1 MQNSTLIRF
10 ISSELLYLVLE
21 LIKKLRTQMPT
32 KTTAK
37 KSTKSAPGSGMSAA
51 EKQAIKERN
60 QELKAQALGLK
71 GEAEVEAKWKLMKP
85 ENRAIAKALHKLIKD
100 VDPGIDS
107 KTWYSMPAYYKD
119 GKLIC
124 FFQSAD
130 KWGTRYST
138 LGFDA
143 NAKLD
148 DGSMWA
154 TSFALTKLTP
164 ANSKAITALVKKSIG
179 KK

>member
-1 MQNSTLIRF
+1 MQQMVIR
-10 ISSELLYLVLE
+10 
-21 LIKKLRTQMPT
+21 
-32 KTTAK
+32 
-37 KSTKSAPGSGMSAA
+37 
-51 EKQAIKERN
+51 
-60 QELKAQALGLK
+60 QALMMHYHPGFLEN
-71 GEAEVEAKWKLMKP
+71 EA
-85 ENRAIAKALHKLIKD
+85 
-100 VDPGIDS
+100 
-107 KTWYSMPAYYKD
+107 YKD

-148 DGSMWA
+148 DGSMWP

-164 ANSKAITALVKKSIG
+164 ANSKAIAALVKKAIG

>member
-1 MQNSTLIRF
+1 
-10 ISSELLYLVLE
+10 
-21 LIKKLRTQMPT
+21 MPT

-37 KSTKSAPGSGMSAA
+37 TPAKKPAKAPAKGGMSAA
-51 EKQAIKERN
+51 EKLAIKERAA
-60 QELKAQALGLK
+60 ELKAQAAGLK

-85 ENRAIAKALHKLIKD
+85 ENRALAKALHKIIKD
-100 VDPGIDS
+100 VDSSIGA

-130 KWGTRYST
+130 KWDTRYGT
-138 LGFDA
+138 LGFDQ

-148 DGSMWA
+148 DGSMWP

-164 ANSKAITALVKKSIG
+164 ANTKAIAALVKKAIG

>member
-1 MQNSTLIRF
+1 
-10 ISSELLYLVLE
+10 
-21 LIKKLRTQMPT
+21 MPT
-32 KTTAK
+32 KSTPKSSAK
-37 KSTKSAPGSGMSAA
+37 PGSGAGMSAA
-51 EKQAIKERN
+51 EKQAIRERA
-60 QELKAQALGLK
+60 QELKAQEKGIKGL
-71 GEAEVEAKWKLMKP
+71 AEVEAKWKLMKP
-85 ENRAIAKALHKLIKD
+85 ANRALAQDIHKIIMA
-100 VDPGIDS
+100 VDSEIET

-154 TSFALTKLTP
+154 TAFALTKLVP
-164 ANSKAITALVKKSIG
+164 ANTKSIKELVAKAIG

>member
-1 MQNSTLIRF
+1 
-10 ISSELLYLVLE
+10 
-21 LIKKLRTQMPT
+21 MPT
-32 KTTAK
+32 KTTLKTPAK
-37 KSTKSAPGSGMSAA
+37 KPTKASAKDGMSAA

-60 QELKAQALGLK
+60 QELKNQAK
-71 GEAEVEAKWKLMKP
+71 GEADVEAKWKLMKP
-85 ENRAIAKALHKLIKD
+85 QNRELAMAIHKLVKS
-100 VDPGIDS
+100 VDPAFEA
-107 KTWYSMPAYYKD
+107 KTWYSMPAYYLN

-130 KWGTRYST
+130 KWGNRYST
-138 LGFDA
+138 LGFDE

-164 ANSKAITALVKKSIG
+164 ANSKAIAALVKKAIG

>member
-1 MQNSTLIRF
+1 VIAGV
-10 ISSELLYLVLE
+10 ISSYPQ
-21 LIKKLRTQMPT
+21 IFDKKRFPMPT

-37 KSTKSAPGSGMSAA
+37 TPSKKPAKAATKGGMSAA
-51 EKQAIKERN
+51 EKLAIKERAA
-60 QELKAQALGLK
+60 ELKAQALGLK

-85 ENRAIAKALHKLIKD
+85 ENRAVAKALHKLIKD
-100 VDPGIDS
+100 VDPGIES
-107 KTWYSMPAYYKD
+107 KTWYSMPAYYKN

-130 KWGTRYST
+130 KWDTRYST

-148 DGSMWA
+148 DGSMWP

-164 ANSKAITALVKKSIG
+164 ANSKAIAALVKKAIG

>member
-1 MQNSTLIRF
+1 
-10 ISSELLYLVLE
+10 
-21 LIKKLRTQMPT
+21 MPT
-32 KTTAK
+32 KSTTKTPAK
-37 KSTKSAPGSGMSAA
+37 KAAKTVGMSAA
-51 EKQAIKERN
+51 EKLAIKERAA
-60 QELKAQALGLK
+60 ELKAQALGLK

-85 ENRAIAKALHKLIKD
+85 ENSAIAKALHKIIKD
-100 VDPGIDS
+100 VDPGIES
-107 KTWYSMPAYYKD
+107 KTWYSMPAYYKN

-148 DGSMWA
+148 DGSMWP

-164 ANSKAITALVKKSIG
+164 ANSKAIAAVVKKAIG

>member
-1 MQNSTLIRF
+1 
-10 ISSELLYLVLE
+10 V
-21 LIKKLRTQMPT
+21 PA

-37 KSTKSAPGSGMSAA
+37 KPTKSASGSGMSAA

-85 ENRAIAKALHKLIKD
+85 ENRAVAKALHKLIKD

-164 ANSKAITALVKKSIG
+164 ANSKAISALVKKAIG

>member
-1 MQNSTLIRF
+1 
-10 ISSELLYLVLE
+10 
-21 LIKKLRTQMPT
+21 MPA
-32 KTTAK
+32 KTTTKAPAK
-37 KSTKSAPGSGMSAA
+37 KAAKAAGMSAA
-51 EKQAIKERN
+51 EKLAIKERN
-60 QELKAQALGLK
+60 QELKAQAKGLK

-85 ENRAIAKALHKLIKD
+85 ENRALAQALHKLIKD
-100 VDPGIDS
+100 VDPGIES
-107 KTWYSMPAYYKD
+107 KSWYSMPAYYKD

-138 LGFDA
+138 LGFDE

-148 DGSMWA
+148 DGSMWP
-154 TSFALTKLTP
+154 TSYALTKLTP
-164 ANSKAITALVKKSIG
+164 ANSKAITALVKKAIG

>member
-1 MQNSTLIRF
+1 
-10 ISSELLYLVLE
+10 
-21 LIKKLRTQMPT
+21 MPT
-32 KTTAK
+32 KTTTKKPAK
-37 KSTKSAPGSGMSAA
+37 ASSMSAA

-85 ENRAIAKALHKLIKD
+85 ENRAIAKALHKIIKD
-100 VDPGIDS
+100 VDSSIES

-130 KWGTRYST
+130 KWGTRYGT
-138 LGFDA
+138 LGFDE

-148 DGSMWA
+148 DGSMWP

-164 ANSKAITALVKKSIG
+164 ANSKAIAALVKKAIA

>member
-1 MQNSTLIRF
+1 
-10 ISSELLYLVLE
+10 
-21 LIKKLRTQMPT
+21 MPA

-37 KSTKSAPGSGMSAA
+37 TPAKKAAKAAGMSAA
-51 EKQAIKERN
+51 EKLAIKERN
-60 QELKAQALGLK
+60 QELKAETKGLK

-85 ENRAIAKALHKLIKD
+85 ENREIAKAVHKLIKD
-100 VDPGIDS
+100 VDPGIES

-130 KWGTRYST
+130 KWGTRYGT
-138 LGFDA
+138 LGFDE

-148 DGSMWA
+148 EGSMWP
-154 TSFALTKLTP
+154 TSYALTKLTP
-164 ANSKAITALVKKSIG
+164 ANSKTITALVKKAIG

>member
-1 MQNSTLIRF
+1 
-10 ISSELLYLVLE
+10 
-21 LIKKLRTQMPT
+21 MPA

-37 KSTKSAPGSGMSAA
+37 KPAKSAAGSSMSAA

-85 ENRAIAKALHKLIKD
+85 ENRALAKALHKLIKD
-100 VDPGIDS
+100 VDPGIEA
-107 KTWYSMPAYYKD
+107 KTWYSMPAYYRN

-130 KWGTRYST
+130 KWGTRYGT
-138 LGFDA
+138 LGFDE

-154 TSFALTKLTP
+154 TSFALTKLTT
-164 ANSKAITALVKKSIG
+164 ANSKAIVALVKKAIG

>member
-1 MQNSTLIRF
+1 VPT
-10 ISSELLYLVLE
+10 SS
-21 LIKKLRTQMPT
+21 
-32 KTTAK
+32 
-37 KSTKSAPGSGMSAA
+37 KSKSGSSSSMSSA
-51 EKQAIKERN
+51 EKQAIKERA
-60 QELKAQALGLK
+60 QELKNAAKGLK

-85 ENRAIAKALHKLIKD
+85 ENRALAQAIHKLIKA
-100 VDPGIDS
+100 VDPSIEA

-130 KWGTRYST
+130 KWGTRYGT
-138 LGFDA
+138 LGFDE

-148 DGSMWA
+148 NGSMWA
-154 TSFALTKLTP
+154 TSFAITKLTP
-164 ANSKAITALVKKSIG
+164 ANSKAVAALVKKALG

>member
-1 MQNSTLIRF
+1 VEPKI
-10 ISSELLYLVLE
+10 
-21 LIKKLRTQMPT
+21 
-32 KTTAK
+32 
-37 KSTKSAPGSGMSAA
+37 
-51 EKQAIKERN
+51 
-60 QELKAQALGLK
+60 
-71 GEAEVEAKWKLMKP
+71 EA
-85 ENRAIAKALHKLIKD
+85 
-100 VDPGIDS
+100 
-107 KTWYSMPAYYKD
+107 KTWYSMPAYYLD

-148 DGSMWA
+148 DSSMWA

-164 ANSKAITALVKKSIG
+164 VNTKSITALMKKAIG

>member
-1 MQNSTLIRF
+1 
-10 ISSELLYLVLE
+10 
-21 LIKKLRTQMPT
+21 MPT
-32 KTTAK
+32 KTTSKTPAK
-37 KSTKSAPGSGMSAA
+37 KPTKASAKDGMSAA

-60 QELKAQALGLK
+60 QELKNQAKGAK
-71 GEAEVEAKWKLMKP
+71 GEADVEAKWKLMKP
-85 ENRAIAKALHKLIKD
+85 QNRELAMAIHKLVKS
-100 VDPGIDS
+100 VDPAFEA
-107 KTWYSMPAYYKD
+107 KTWYSMPAYYLN

-130 KWGTRYST
+130 KWGNRYST
-138 LGFDA
+138 LGFDE

-148 DGSMWA
+148 DSSMWA

-164 ANSKAITALVKKSIG
+164 ANSKAITALVKKAIG

>member
-1 MQNSTLIRF
+1 
-10 ISSELLYLVLE
+10 
-21 LIKKLRTQMPT
+21 MPAKT
-32 KTTAK
+32 TAKTTAK
-37 KSTKSAPGSGMSAA
+37 KPAKTGTKGGMSAD
-51 EKQAIKERN
+51 EKLAIRERAA
-60 QELKAQALGLK
+60 ELKAQALGLK
-71 GEAEVEAKWKLMKP
+71 GEADVEAKWKLMKP
-85 ENRAIAKALHKLIKD
+85 ENRAMAKALHKIIKD
-100 VDPGIDS
+100 VDKGIES
-107 KTWYSMPAYYKD
+107 KTWYSMPAYYRD

-138 LGFDA
+138 LGFDE

-148 DGSMWA
+148 DGSMWP

-164 ANSKAITALVKKSIG
+164 ANTKAIAALVKKSIG

>member
-1 MQNSTLIRF
+1 
-10 ISSELLYLVLE
+10 
-21 LIKKLRTQMPT
+21 MPT
-32 KTTAK
+32 KTTTKMAAK
-37 KSTKSAPGSGMSAA
+37 KPAKAASKGGMSAA
-51 EKQAIKERN
+51 EKLAIRERA
-60 QELKAQALGLK
+60 QELKAQEKGIKGL
-71 GEAEVEAKWKLMKP
+71 AEVEAKWKLMKP
-85 ENRAIAKALHKLIKD
+85 ANRALAQGLHKIIMG
-100 VDPGIDS
+100 VAPEIET
-107 KTWYSMPAYYKD
+107 KTWYSMPAYYLE

-154 TSFALTKLTP
+154 TSFALSKLTP
-164 ANSKAITALVKKSIG
+164 ANSKAIAALVKKAIG

>member
-1 MQNSTLIRF
+1 MA
-10 ISSELLYLVLE
+10 
-21 LIKKLRTQMPT
+21 T

-37 KSTKSAPGSGMSAA
+37 TPAKKPTKASASGGMSAA
-51 EKQAIKERN
+51 EKQAIKERAA
-60 QELKAQALGLK
+60 ELKAQALGLK
-71 GEAEVEAKWKLMKP
+71 GVAEVEAKWKLMKP

-100 VDPGIDS
+100 VDSTIDS

-164 ANSKAITALVKKSIG
+164 ANSKSIVALVKKSIG

>member
-1 MQNSTLIRF
+1 
-10 ISSELLYLVLE
+10 
-21 LIKKLRTQMPT
+21 MP
-32 KTTAK
+32 AK
-37 KSTKSAPGSGMSAA
+37 SSTKSSAKGGTMSAA
-51 EKQAIKERN
+51 EKLAIKERA
-60 QELKAQALGLK
+60 QELKAQEKGIKGL
-71 GEAEVEAKWKLMKP
+71 AEVEARWKLMKP
-85 ENRAIAKALHKLIKD
+85 ANKALAQGLHKIIMG
-100 VDPGIDS
+100 VDPKIEA
-107 KTWYSMPAYYKD
+107 KTWYSMPAYYLD

-124 FFQSAD
+124 FFESAD

-164 ANSKAITALVKKSIG
+164 ANTKAITALAKKAIG

>member
-1 MQNSTLIRF
+1 
-10 ISSELLYLVLE
+10 
-21 LIKKLRTQMPT
+21 MPT

-37 KSTKSAPGSGMSAA
+37 TTAKKPVKAATKGGMSAA
-51 EKQAIKERN
+51 EKLAIKERAA
-60 QELKAQALGLK
+60 ELKAQALGLK

-85 ENRAIAKALHKLIKD
+85 ENRAIAKALHTLIKD
-100 VDPGIDS
+100 VDKSIES

-164 ANSKAITALVKKSIG
+164 ANSKEIAALVKKAIG

>member
-1 MQNSTLIRF
+1 
-10 ISSELLYLVLE
+10 
-21 LIKKLRTQMPT
+21 
-32 KTTAK
+32 
-37 KSTKSAPGSGMSAA
+37 MSPA
-51 EKQAIKERN
+51 EKKAIKERA
-60 QELKAQALGLK
+60 QELKNAAKGIK

-85 ENRAIAKALHKLIKD
+85 ENRELAKGIHKLIKA
-100 VDPGIDS
+100 VDPSIEV

-130 KWGTRYST
+130 KWGNRYST
-138 LGFDA
+138 LGFDE

-148 DGSMWA
+148 NGSMWA
-154 TSFALTKLTP
+154 TSFAITKLTP
-164 ANSKAITALVKKSIG
+164 ANSKAVAALVKKAIG

>member
-1 MQNSTLIRF
+1 
-10 ISSELLYLVLE
+10 
-21 LIKKLRTQMPT
+21 MPAKTTT
-32 KTTAK
+32 KTIAK
-37 KSTKSAPGSGMSAA
+37 KPAKAAAKGGMSAA
-51 EKQAIKERN
+51 EKQAIKERA

-100 VDPGIDS
+100 VDPGIEA

-148 DGSMWA
+148 EGSMWA
-154 TSFALTKLTP
+154 TSFALTKLAP
-164 ANSKAITALVKKSIG
+164 ANSKAIVALVKKAIG

>member
-1 MQNSTLIRF
+1 
-10 ISSELLYLVLE
+10 
-21 LIKKLRTQMPT
+21 MPT
-32 KTTAK
+32 KTTSKTPAK
-37 KSTKSAPGSGMSAA
+37 KPTKASAKDGMSAA

-60 QELKAQALGLK
+60 QELKNQAKGAK
-71 GEAEVEAKWKLMKP
+71 GEADVEAKWKLMKP
-85 ENRAIAKALHKLIKD
+85 QNRELAMAIHKLVKS
-100 VDPGIDS
+100 VDPAFEA
-107 KTWYSMPAYYKD
+107 KTWYSMPAYYLN

-130 KWGTRYST
+130 KWGNRYST
-138 LGFDA
+138 LGFDE

-148 DGSMWA
+148 DSSMWA

-164 ANSKAITALVKKSIG
+164 ANSKTITALVKKAIG

>member
-1 MQNSTLIRF
+1 
-10 ISSELLYLVLE
+10 
-21 LIKKLRTQMPT
+21 MPT
-32 KTTAK
+32 KSTSKTPQKKTTKA
-37 KSTKSAPGSGMSAA
+37 AGMSAD
-51 EKQAIKERN
+51 EKLAIKERAA
-60 QELKAQALGLK
+60 ELKAQALGQK

-85 ENRAIAKALHKLIKD
+85 ENRAIAKALHKIIKD
-100 VDPGIDS
+100 VDKGIES

-164 ANSKAITALVKKSIG
+164 ANTKAITELTKKAIG

>member
-1 MQNSTLIRF
+1 
-10 ISSELLYLVLE
+10 
-21 LIKKLRTQMPT
+21 MPT
-32 KTTAK
+32 KATAK
-37 KSTKSAPGSGMSAA
+37 TPQKRTAKAAGMSAD
-51 EKQAIKERN
+51 EKLAIKERAA
-60 QELKAQALGLK
+60 ELKAQALGLK
-71 GEAEVEAKWKLMKP
+71 GEAEVEAKWTLMKP
-85 ENRAIAKALHKLIKD
+85 ENRAIAKALHKIIKD
-100 VDPGIDS
+100 VDNGIES

-148 DGSMWA
+148 DGSMWP

-164 ANSKAITALVKKSIG
+164 ANSKAIAALVKKSIG

>member
-1 MQNSTLIRF
+1 
-10 ISSELLYLVLE
+10 V
-21 LIKKLRTQMPT
+21 PA
-32 KTTAK
+32 KTTTKKPAK
-37 KSTKSAPGSGMSAA
+37 ATGMSAA
-51 EKQAIKERN
+51 EKLAIKERAA
-60 QELKAQALGLK
+60 ELKAQALGLK

-100 VDPGIDS
+100 VDSGIES

-138 LGFDA
+138 LGFDE

-148 DGSMWA
+148 DGSMWPTA
-154 TSFALTKLTP
+154 FALTKLTP

>member
-1 MQNSTLIRF
+1 
-10 ISSELLYLVLE
+10 
-21 LIKKLRTQMPT
+21 MPVKT
-32 KTTAK
+32 TAKTTAK
-37 KSTKSAPGSGMSAA
+37 KPAKAAGMSAA

-60 QELKAQALGLK
+60 QELKAQAKGLK
-71 GEAEVEAKWKLMKP
+71 GEAEVEAKWKFMKP
-85 ENRAIAKALHKLIKD
+85 ENRALAQALHRLIKD
-100 VDPGIDS
+100 VDPGIES
-107 KTWYSMPAYYKD
+107 MTWYSMPAYYPD

-138 LGFDA
+138 LGFDE

-148 DGSMWA
+148 DGSMWP
-154 TSFALTKLTP
+154 TSYALTKLTP
-164 ANSKAITALVKKSIG
+164 ANSKAITALVKKAIG

>member
-1 MQNSTLIRF
+1 
-10 ISSELLYLVLE
+10 
-21 LIKKLRTQMPT
+21 MPAKTTT
-32 KTTAK
+32 KTPAQKAAK
-37 KSTKSAPGSGMSAA
+37 ASGMSAA
-51 EKQAIKERN
+51 EKLAIKERAA
-60 QELKAQALGLK
+60 ELKAQAAGLK

-85 ENRAIAKALHKLIKD
+85 ENREIAKAVHKIIKD
-100 VDPGIDS
+100 VDSSIES

-130 KWGTRYST
+130 KWGTRYGT
-138 LGFDA
+138 LGFDE

-148 DGSMWA
+148 DGSMWP

-164 ANSKAITALVKKSIG
+164 ANSKAITALVKKAIG

>member
-1 MQNSTLIRF
+1 
-10 ISSELLYLVLE
+10 
-21 LIKKLRTQMPT
+21 MPAKAT
-32 KTTAK
+32 PKTPAK
-37 KSTKSAPGSGMSAA
+37 KPAKAATGMSAA
-51 EKQAIKERN
+51 EKLAIKERAA
-60 QELKAQALGLK
+60 ELKAQTKGLK

-85 ENRAIAKALHKLIKD
+85 ENRALAQGLHKIIKD
-100 VDPGIDS
+100 VDSEIES

-130 KWGTRYST
+130 KWDTRYGT

-148 DGSMWA
+148 DGSMWP

-164 ANSKAITALVKKSIG
+164 ANSKAIAALVKKAIG

>member
-1 MQNSTLIRF
+1 
-10 ISSELLYLVLE
+10 
-21 LIKKLRTQMPT
+21 MPA

-37 KSTKSAPGSGMSAA
+37 TTTKKPAKAAGMSAA

-60 QELKAQALGLK
+60 QELKAQAKGLK

-85 ENRAIAKALHKLIKD
+85 ENRALAQALHRLIKD
-100 VDPGIDS
+100 VDPGIES

-138 LGFDA
+138 LGFDE

-148 DGSMWA
+148 DGSMWP
-154 TSFALTKLTP
+154 TSYALTKLTP
-164 ANSKAITALVKKSIG
+164 ANSKAITALVKKAIG

>member
-1 MQNSTLIRF
+1 
-10 ISSELLYLVLE
+10 V
-21 LIKKLRTQMPT
+21 PT

-37 KSTKSAPGSGMSAA
+37 TPAKKPAKATAKGGMSAA
-51 EKQAIKERN
+51 EKLAIKERAA
-60 QELKAQALGLK
+60 ELKAQAAGLK

-85 ENRAIAKALHKLIKD
+85 ENRALAKALHKIIKD
-100 VDPGIDS
+100 VDSSIES

-130 KWGTRYST
+130 KWDTRYGT
-138 LGFDA
+138 LGFDQ

-148 DGSMWA
+148 DGSMWP
-154 TSFALTKLTP
+154 TSYALTKLTP
-164 ANSKAITALVKKSIG
+164 ANSKAITALVKKAIG

>member
-1 MQNSTLIRF
+1 
-10 ISSELLYLVLE
+10 
-21 LIKKLRTQMPT
+21 MPT
-32 KTTAK
+32 KTTTKKPAK
-37 KSTKSAPGSGMSAA
+37 ASSMSAA

-60 QELKAQALGLK
+60 QELKAQAQGLK

-85 ENRAIAKALHKLIKD
+85 ENRALAKAIHKIIKD
-100 VDPGIDS
+100 VDPGIES

-130 KWGTRYST
+130 KWGTRYGT
-138 LGFDA
+138 LGFDE

-148 DGSMWA
+148 DGSMWP

-164 ANSKAITALVKKSIG
+164 ANSKAIAALVKKAIA